1 MENDRD
7 TARVVGGLFI
17 IGTVAGG
24 LGLTRF
30 EQPVV
35 DASDYLTKASLH
47 EDQVATGVLLTL
59 VMGVALV
66 AMAVVIYPVLKRR
79 SERLALGYVIAR
91 TLEAAFYVIDAVLL
105 LTLLTLS
112 RRFADAGAADS
123 SVYRTLGDLVLAARD
138 WAGNGL
144 LDATA
149 FGLSAVIL
157 NAALY
162 RARLVPRW
170 LAVGGLVGAASYMAA
185 GVMVIYGLEP
195 LSTAQVVLE
204 APLGVQEM
212 VLAIW
217 LIVRGFSSAEAT
229 ALSTG

>member
-1 MENDRD
+1 
-7 TARVVGGLFI
+7 
-17 IGTVAGG
+17 
-24 LGLTRF
+24 
-30 EQPVV
+30 
-35 DASDYLTKASLH
+35 
-47 EDQVATGVLLTL
+47 
-59 VMGVALV
+59 
-66 AMAVVIYPVLKRR
+66 MAVVIYPVLKRR

-105 LTLLTLS
+105 LTLLTVS

-123 SVYRTLGDLVLAARD
+123 TVYRTLGDLVLAARD

>member
-1 MENDRD
+1 VENDRD